1 MAKNIAILKTNLGSI
16 KIQLLPESAP
26 NTVANFIGLA
36 TGTKEWLDP
45 KTQEKVTGRSLYADT
60 LFHRVIPDFMIQG
73 GDPMGT
79 GTGGPGYRFADE
91 TKATDN
97 FNKAGILAMANAGP
111 NTNGSQFFITVKPTP
126 WLNGNHTIFGHVME
140 GMELVTRISQV
151 DRDRMDRP
159 KTPIKIENITIE

>member
-1 MAKNIAILKTNLGSI
+1 MSQNIAILNTSLGSI

-36 TGTKEWLDP
+36 NGSKEWVDP
-45 KTQEKVTGRSLYADT
+45 KTREKVTGRSLYADT
-60 LFHRVIPDFMIQG
+60 VFHRVIPDFMIQG

-91 TKATDN
+91 TRASDN
-97 FNKAGILAMANAGP
+97 FNKPGILAMANAGP

-126 WLNGNHTIFGHVME
+126 WLNGNHTIFGHVID
-140 GMELVTRISQV
+140 GMDIVLKISQV
-151 DRDRMDRP
+151 ERDRMDRP
-159 KTPIKIENITIE
+159 NTPVKINSITIE